1 MKTSRYH
8 EAREI
13 FWAGVFVFILY
24 ALVSL
29 VCYTIYGMPEE
40 GEHLVLMFFLPADFL
55 FSSSIVS
62 LGYYI
67 AARRAEA
74 RAKRILA
81 ELGKETSG
89 S

>member
-8 EAREI
+8 EAWEI

-29 VCYTIYGMPEE
+29 VCYTIYGMPEK
-40 GEHLVLMFFLPADFL
+40 GEHLVLMFLLPADIL

-62 LGYYI
+62 LGFYI

-74 RAKRILA
+74 RTKRILA
-81 ELGKETSG
+81 DLNND
-89 S
+89 